1 MDFHHSFCYR
11 AARAYR
17 KTFQDMHELPV
28 TESILNIALKH
39 AHANRVR
46 RIVTISLRI
55 GELSDLVD
63 EWVQRYFDYLSKGT
77 IAEGATLDIERSP
90 VVFRCTG
97 CGASFQVDIRTIK
110 EMICPE
116 CGGKKHDLVS
126 GREFFIKNIAV
137 V

>member
-1 MDFHHSFCYR
+1 
-11 AARAYR
+11 
-17 KTFQDMHELPV
+17 MHELPV
-28 TESILNIALKH
+28 TESILNVALKH
-39 AHANRVR
+39 AQANGVR
-46 RIVTISLRI
+46 KIVTISLRI

-90 VVFRCTG
+90 VVFQCKG
-97 CGASFQVDIRTIK
+97 CGASFQVDIKAVK
-110 EMICPE
+110 EVVCPE